1 MQIIDYARRLA
12 APARWIIILGIVAT
26 VAYRVYSIVYMPN
39 NVAVAATGQLNPAP
53 IKNTTRPTN
62 IDAVV
67 NLHLFGKPSTRA
79 ATRPASVTNA
89 QATRLPLELK
99 AVFAATDNT
108 FSAAIIGQ
116 RGQAARLYSVGESV
130 PGNAVLA
137 EVYADQ
143 VLLRRAGQLES
154 LAFPKTTFTAKSS
167 GSIPSAGNATAPGQ
181 PVDQTKSASSSAS
194 TAEAQQLAQQLAANP
209 QQAAKQLGLSARA
222 EGGYRIS
229 NVANSPYFQRA
240 GLRSGDVILSI
251 NGKPLN
257 DAQPSQA
264 MMDELMASGTARVV
278 LLRNN
283 DRLTI
288 TATVPKLR

>member
-1 MQIIDYARRLA
+1 MQIIDYARKFA
-12 APARWIIILGIVAT
+12 APAQWIIILGIVAT
-26 VAYRVYSIVYMPN
+26 VAYRLYSIIYLPN
-39 NVAVAATGQLNPAP
+39 DVAIAATSQLSSSPKESP
-53 IKNTTRPTN
+53 TRPTDVN
-62 IDAVV
+62 AVV
-67 NLHLFGKPSTRA
+67 NLHLFGKPLANA
-79 ATRPASVTNA
+79 AVRPASVTNA

-99 AVFAATDNT
+99 AVFAATENT
-108 FSAAIIGQ
+108 YSAAIIGQ

-167 GSIPSAGNATAPGQ
+167 GSAVPGGSAAAPKQ
-181 PVDQTKSASSSAS
+181 RADQTKSAAS
-194 TAEAQQLAQQLAANP
+194 TADARQLAQQLAADP

-251 NGKPLN
+251 NGKPLS